1 MNDAETRDRTAAP
14 RVAAGWLAALAAPGA
29 FGLTGPSIV
38 LPQIADGLGV
48 DVATATWLATVN
60 GLGVAIG
67 APLAAALIAGRGVRF
82 TLILNALLMTAGTLL
97 VAVAPGLETAL
108 AGRALQA
115 LGSAGLIAVAMNL
128 AGTAGRMGL
137 IAASLAT
144 VASVGALVGSLATD
158 WISWRVAFML
168 PALALIGL
176 IGVLGAAGP
185 ARSPARPFDVP
196 GLLYVLALGTALT
209 FLPSRPL
216 PSLIAAAVL
225 AVLLA
230 LHARRRPEGFLPHSL
245 LRDRRFTVYCGL
257 ILVLGTSYFAL
268 LYVVPSLL
276 DHGTAWNAGTIGL
289 AAMAV
294 QLVAAALAFG
304 LAATA
309 SRLGRTAT
317 VGVLIAFGAAAPL
330 LAFAAGPS
338 PALAALG
345 AALIAAAGGQGILIA
360 FATART
366 DARDTPLAIGLFN
379 LCYQL
384 GGAFGPAL
392 LPLLT

>member
-29 FGLTGPSIV
+29 FGLTGPTIV

-158 WISWRVAFML
+158 WISWRVALML

-176 IGVLGAAGP
+176 IGVLGTSGP
-185 ARSPARPFDVP
+185 ARGPARPFDVP

-230 LHARRRPEGFLPHSL
+230 LHVRRRPEGFLPHSL

-268 LYVVPSLL
+268 LYVVPSRL

-309 SRLGRTAT
+309 SRLGRAAT

-330 LAFAAGPS
+330 LAFAAGPT

-366 DARDTPLAIGLFN
+366 DPRDTPLAIGLFN